1 MLPFYIKFIVIS
13 FTSKQLYPVLLA
25 RAEHSWVTRCIAKHT
40 LYRNAWF
47 AGALVLAV
55 HTYSCMFM
63 HVCVYM
69 RMCMC
74 ASPPSR
80 EHGAVERMRNVG
92 VEEVRE
98 GGKGQPGG

>member
-1 MLPFYIKFIVIS
+1 
-13 FTSKQLYPVLLA
+13 
-25 RAEHSWVTRCIAKHT
+25 
-40 LYRNAWF
+40 
-47 AGALVLAV
+47 
-55 HTYSCMFM
+55 MFM

-69 RMCMC
+69 CMYMC

-98 GGKGQPGG
+98 GGRGQPGGLELENERG

>member
-1 MLPFYIKFIVIS
+1 
-13 FTSKQLYPVLLA
+13 
-25 RAEHSWVTRCIAKHT
+25 
-40 LYRNAWF
+40 
-47 AGALVLAV
+47 
-55 HTYSCMFM
+55 MFM

-69 RMCMC
+69 CMCMC

-98 GGKGQPGG
+98 GGGGAAGGLELENERG